1 MNRKDVKNLIRE
13 KILEVKIKGVG
24 PTGRMSKEFTV
35 IDSYSSRNDTYDYMA
50 STVVASSARGALV
63 GYLVSTGL
71 EYQEAVEWV
80 SEIEQR
86 FTHDL
91 YSNGVEVWAT
101 DDPFYIVA
109 PGILS
114 NNSIGD
120 ILDSYHS

>member
-1 MNRKDVKNLIRE
+1 MKLLDILSEIKVK
-13 KILEVKIKGVG
+13 GSG
-24 PTGRMSKEFTV
+24 PTGRMAKEFTV
-35 IDSYSSRNDTYDYMA
+35 IYSYSSRNDTYDYTA
-50 STVVASSARGALV
+50 STVVASSARGALI
-63 GYLVSTGL
+63 GYFISTGS

-80 SEIEQR
+80 SGIEQH

-101 DDPFYIVA
+101 DYLFYIVA

-114 NNSIGD
+114 NNSIRD